1 MTSVKKVNSDEE
13 LTALLRARGQ
23 RVTPQRLVIHRVLRQ
38 HGRHLSAEQVHE
50 AIKDDL
56 PGTSTPTVYA
66 TLDLLADLGLVRRIH
81 IGAGPT
87 LYDART
93 DAHHHTICS
102 NCGRVEDLDAPADF
116 SELVRAARSTGF
128 DPSQVDLSVSG
139 LCAACAGAERTSH
152 HLEAER
158 ARRDSNSRPSVP

>member
-23 RVTPQRLVIHRVLRQ
+23 RITPQRLVIHRVLRQ
-38 HGRHLSAEQVHE
+38 RDRHLSAEDVRE
-50 AIKDDL
+50 AVKHDL

-81 IGAGPT
+81 VGAGPT

-93 DAHHHTICS
+93 DAHHHTICT
-102 NCGRVEDLDAPADF
+102 NCRRVEDLDAAADL
-116 SELVRAARSTGF
+116 STLVRAARSTGF
-128 DPSQVDLSVSG
+128 DPVQIDLSVSG
-139 LCAACAGAERTSH
+139 LCAACSAAEPG
-152 HLEAER
+152 
-158 ARRDSNSRPSVP
+158 DSPSSR

>member
-1 MTSVKKVNSDEE
+1 MTSMTKVNSDEE
-13 LTALLRARGQ
+13 LIALLRARGH

-38 HGRHLSAEQVHE
+38 RGRHLSAEDVRE
-50 AIKDDL
+50 AVKHDL

-81 IGAGPT
+81 VGAGPT

-102 NCGRVEDLDAPADF
+102 NCGRVEDLDAPADL
-116 SELVRAARSTGF
+116 SALVRAARSIGF
-128 DPSQVDLSVSG
+128 DPFQIDLSVSG
-139 LCAACAGAERTSH
+139 LCAACSGGEPG
-152 HLEAER
+152 
-158 ARRDSNSRPSVP
+158 DSPSTHSPTHQPSR

>member
-1 MTSVKKVNSDEE
+1 MTIMSTVNSDEE

-38 HGRHLSAEQVHE
+38 RGRHLTAEDVRE
-50 AIKDDL
+50 AVKHDL

-81 IGAGPT
+81 VGAGPT

-93 DAHHHTICS
+93 DTHHHTICTI
-102 NCGRVEDLDAPADF
+102 CGRVDDLDGPADL
-116 SELVRAARSTGF
+116 STLVRAARSAGF
-128 DPSQVDLSVSG
+128 DPVQIDLSVSG
-139 LCAACAGAERTSH
+139 LCPACAGAEPGDSRSTRSPTH
-152 HLEAER
+152 PP
-158 ARRDSNSRPSVP
+158 RR

>member
-1 MTSVKKVNSDEE
+1 MASMTKVNSDEE

-23 RVTPQRLVIHRVLRQ
+23 RVTPQRLVIHRLLRQ
-38 HGRHLSAEQVHE
+38 RDRHLSAEDVRE
-50 AIKDDL
+50 AVRHDL

-81 IGAGPT
+81 VGAGPT

-93 DAHHHTICS
+93 DAHHHTICN

-116 SELVRAARSTGF
+116 STLVRAARSTGF
-128 DPSQVDLSVSG
+128 DPFQIDLSVSG
-139 LCAACAGAERTSH
+139 LCAACSVAEAG
-152 HLEAER
+152 
-158 ARRDSNSRPSVP
+158 D